1 VIRSRRGEGARTRRA
16 EPRNHLA
23 AACFAA
29 LVVGLGSCVSNP
41 DSSSGTPQGTSAD
54 AQADDRLAP
63 LHEFEHARIA
73 AADFRHLPTS
83 DAITGADPIAVRALP
98 GTSLLVGLLRGRDA
112 IVVLDADLHEI
123 QRLEAPAS
131 PTGITFDADG
141 HVFVSGER
149 SGQIQRYRVAL
160 PAGLERSGS
169 LELTDVRA
177 IRDVAFGAEGALY
190 VVEEH
195 DGRLITLTLG
205 ADDRAGRRPH
215 AAAIRGDDPI
225 AFERSEAFVGL
236 GAMRVLRVG
245 DRVLVGCLLDH
256 RVVVRRVD
264 ARGRPEV
271 EGEIILQHDGP
282 IWSFDAKE
290 IPGGLL
296 VAAGGVED
304 HPLDRTG
311 GSFGYIDSFA
321 FLYRLGEH
329 DEAPTRLQTI
339 NVSEHGVITPK
350 VVRLEATPEGTT
362 VMVTGYGGDHAVEL
376 GWGADPAA
384 PARVVAW
391 ALPPG
396 TTSAAVIRG
405 AGEKS
410 SPRVVF
416 ADPLLDAWIA
426 SPRADGPGP
435 PTIVPAAEPQE
446 RAPGGREAAPRSV
459 ESKVGEALFFT
470 SLMAPHNRTDGPLS
484 RFTCETCHFEG
495 YVDGRTHHT
504 GRGDVRATTKPLL
517 GLFNNAPH
525 FSRAL
530 DPDLTTVA
538 HSEFR
543 VAGALSGHDPWFSVE
558 AGAVPWLDALG
569 AGGRAWSAIEL
580 RQALMTFLMDFTH
593 RPNPAVIQRAAAAWT
608 ATERAGAE
616 VFRDHCESC
625 HAARFRSN
633 DPASR
638 VPFES
643 WERVVMAREGAIVWA
658 EAEYRKTGIVPYVHA
673 QGARVPSLRR
683 LYKKRPYFT
692 NGSARDLAA
701 VLERARVSDRGFL
714 HGPGEPEGGD
724 PGQPLD
730 EVSRRSLLAFLDLL

>member
-1 VIRSRRGEGARTRRA
+1 V
-16 EPRNHLA
+16 
-23 AACFAA
+23 
-29 LVVGLGSCVSNP
+29 
-41 DSSSGTPQGTSAD
+41 
-54 AQADDRLAP
+54 
-63 LHEFEHARIA
+63 
-73 AADFRHLPTS
+73 HLPTS
-83 DAITGADPIAVRALP
+83 DTITGADPIVLRALP

-112 IVVLDADLHEI
+112 IVVLDPELREI

-160 PAGLERSGS
+160 PAGLERAGS

-177 IRDVAFGAEGALY
+177 IRDVAFGPEGALY

-195 DGRLITLTLG
+195 EGRLITLTLG
-205 ADDRAGRRPH
+205 AADRAGRRGP
-215 AAAIRGDDPI
+215 ATAIRGDDPI
-225 AFERSEAFVGL
+225 PFERSEAFVGL
-236 GAMRVLRVG
+236 GAMRVLRVA

-271 EGEIILQHDGP
+271 EGEIALQHDGP

-329 DEAPTRLQTI
+329 GEAPVRLQTI

-350 VVRLEATPEGTT
+350 VVHLEATAEGGTLLI
-362 VMVTGYGGDHAVEL
+362 TGYGGDHAAEL
-376 GWGADPAA
+376 RWGADPAG
-384 PARVVAW
+384 PARVVTW

-396 TTSAAVIRG
+396 TTSAAWAPG
-405 AGEKS
+405 AGAKS

-416 ADPLLDAWIA
+416 ADPLLDAWIT
-426 SPRADGPGP
+426 STRADGSGP
-435 PTIVPAAEPQE
+435 LTIVPVADPQG
-446 RAPGGREAAPRSV
+446 APGAREAAPRSV

-580 RQALMTFLMDFTH
+580 RRALMTFLMDFTH
-593 RPNPAVIQRAAAAWT
+593 RPNPAVTQRAAPAWT

-616 VFRDHCESC
+616 VFRDRCEDC
-625 HAARFRSN
+625 HSARSRSN

-638 VPFES
+638 VPFEA
-643 WERVVMAREGAIVWA
+643 WERLVMAREGAIVWGQSG
-658 EAEYRKTGIVPYVHA
+658 YRKTGIVPYVHA

-701 VLERARVSDRGFL
+701 VLERARVSDKGFL
-714 HGPGEPEGGD
+714 HGAGGQEGD
-724 PGQPLD
+724 PGQALD